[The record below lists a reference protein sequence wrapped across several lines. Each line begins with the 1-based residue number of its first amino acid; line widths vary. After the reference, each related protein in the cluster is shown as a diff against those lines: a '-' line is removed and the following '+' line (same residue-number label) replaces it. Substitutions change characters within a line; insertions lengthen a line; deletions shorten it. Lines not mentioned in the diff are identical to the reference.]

1 MIRLLSIAQVLFS
14 LLWVMVD
21 SVSAKNST
29 LIEALIKSPSLV
41 ISEKV
46 QENYTFYGL
55 ASYYNNVGHYVVAD
69 NETRKIDGGESI
81 ELKQAQWLIIAGRHN
96 VLLIKAMGLSLRLD
110 GSTLVL
116 DNPEILNHSG
126 SVAKLVTKSELAS
139 IAPELDKIRY
149 IHLWSA
155 LAWLT
160 KLVETSLVGV
170 QLHLVSDWGL
180 AIVVFSVL
188 LKILLLPL
196 GVMTVRFQRRASKVQ
211 TLLEPQLASIKT
223 NYDGEEAHSRLIA
236 AHKEAGVSPFFTLK
250 PVLGSLVQ
258 VPILVAVFNALGEMP
273 QLDAHSF
280 LWIESLAYPD
290 TLGHLSFGV
299 PMFGDTIS
307 LLPFI
312 MTVVTLYSTIIY
324 KNRHSTELAIK
335 RQKRNLYLM
344 AAGFFILFYPFP
356 SAMVLYWALA
366 NILQTIQQQIIKI

>member
-1 MIRLLSIAQVLFS
+1 MLQSGCYLLQ
-14 LLWVMVD
+14 
-21 SVSAKNST
+21 KPNRP
-29 LIEALIKSPSLV
+29 SP
-41 ISEKV
+41 K
-46 QENYTFYGL
+46 
-55 ASYYNNVGHYVVAD
+55 
-69 NETRKIDGGESI
+69 
-81 ELKQAQWLIIAGRHN
+81 
-96 VLLIKAMGLSLRLD
+96 
-110 GSTLVL
+110 
-116 DNPEILNHSG
+116 
-126 SVAKLVTKSELAS
+126 
-139 IAPELDKIRY
+139 
-149 IHLWSA
+149 
-155 LAWLT
+155 
-160 KLVETSLVGV
+160 
-170 QLHLVSDWGL
+170 
-180 AIVVFSVL
+180 
-188 LKILLLPL
+188 

-223 NYDGEEAHSRLIA
+223 NYDGEEAHNRLIA

-312 MTVVTLYSTIIY
+312 MTAVTLCSTIIY
-324 KNRHSTELAIK
+324 RNRHSTKLAIK